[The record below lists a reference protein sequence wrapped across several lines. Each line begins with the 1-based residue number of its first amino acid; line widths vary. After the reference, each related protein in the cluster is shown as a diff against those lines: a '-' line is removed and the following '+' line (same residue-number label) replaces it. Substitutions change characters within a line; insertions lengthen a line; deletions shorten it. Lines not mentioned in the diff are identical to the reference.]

1 MASGIFFQFD
11 ARDNT
16 VVVLPTLGTILVLP
30 FARVALLKLKW
41 QGARVILPNCACHL
55 AQTGPDLYS
64 KCSCPRTIYNF
75 GTASYQLPSSKLI
88 LNGVV
93 HRSEVARL

>member
-16 VVVLPTLGTILVLP
+16 VVVLPTLRTILVLP

-41 QGARVILPNCACHL
+41 QGARVILPNCAGHL
-55 AQTGPDLYS
+55 AQMGPDL
-64 KCSCPRTIYNF
+64 CSNAVAHALYTTL
-75 GTASYQLPSSKLI
+75 GQLVTSCHR
-88 LNGVV
+88 LN
-93 HRSEVARL
+93 